1 MDNKVRLHQL
11 IEQAAKCFSSTNRY
25 LVEFIGFLAD
35 FLCGYGVIVPP
46 LRIGDKVYFI
56 LPDEI
61 VDEGG
66 DPICELTVTEV
77 GQRGFWVSACDP
89 AEDDMQ
95 TLPRGMS
102 SARPNFSADQRR
114 KRSCLQNEI
123 T

>member
-35 FLCGYGVIVPP
+35 FLYGYGVIVPP
-46 LRIGDKVYFI
+46 LIIGNKVYFI

-61 VDEGG
+61 VDDGD

-77 GQRGFWVSACDP
+77 GARGFWVSGCDP
-89 AEDDMQ
+89 AEDDM
-95 TLPRGMS
+95 
-102 SARPNFSADQRR
+102 SAFTPWEDLGKTAFFS
-114 KRSCLQNEI
+114 RSEAEKEKNKSEI

>member
-11 IEQAAKCFSSTNRY
+11 IEQAAKRFARTNRY

-46 LRIGDKVYFI
+46 LRIGNKVYFI

-61 VDEGG
+61 VDDGD

-89 AEDDMQ
+89 AEDDMSDF
-95 TLPRGMS
+95 TPWDELGKT
-102 SARPNFSADQRR
+102 AFFS
-114 KRSCLQNEI
+114 RSEAEKELAKNEKH
-123 T
+123 